1 MKQYDTVT
9 IYTLLMVTK
18 IYVYK
23 NNCTTFVYRYIT
35 NSTHVL
41 FRYNVWNL
49 NRNCVCEVIG
59 ENYSIEMGKVHK
71 LK

>member
-1 MKQYDTVT
+1 M
-9 IYTLLMVTK
+9 LLS
-18 IYVYK
+18 INGYK
-23 NNCTTFVYRYIT
+23 NNYTTFVYRSIT

-41 FRYNVWNL
+41 VRYNVWNL